1 MDGAW
6 LVRARWRRRGAWMW
20 PAFVALTVADGL
32 VGSSFP
38 PAGDSWNGVGA
49 ALLGGFL
56 NLIGIIL
63 LSVPLGMLLR
73 RMRRDLPKVVA
84 RDYAG
89 TLVVFS
95 VTAVLLIA
103 GLIHRPQVLQHRRAM
118 DDAIAR
124 AQAWIGDRAPA
135 EFRRN
140 LRFVSTFTI
149 EAGRMYRTCVPSAH
163 DARTFCVVVDTH
175 LPFAQSVSFD
185 GYESNAVFGAG
196 AN

>member
-1 MDGAW
+1 
-6 LVRARWRRRGAWMW
+6 MW

-32 VGSSFP
+32 LGSSLP
-38 PAGDSWNGVGA
+38 PSGDSWNGVGA
-49 ALLGGFL
+49 ALMGGFL

-63 LSVPLGMLLR
+63 VSVPLGMLLR

-95 VTAVLLIA
+95 VSAVLLIA
-103 GLIHRPQVLQHRRAM
+103 GLVHRPQVLAHRQAM
-118 DDAIAR
+118 SDAISR

-149 EAGRMYRTCVPSAH
+149 EPGRMYRTCVPGAQ

-175 LPFAQSVSFD
+175 LPFARSVSFD

>member
-6 LVRARWRRRGAWMW
+6 LVRARWRLRGAWMW

-32 VGSSFP
+32 VGSSLP
-38 PAGDSWNGVGA
+38 PTGDSWNGVGA
-49 ALLGGFL
+49 ALLGGFF

-73 RMRRDLPKVVA
+73 RMRRDLPRVVA

-89 TLVVFS
+89 TLVVLS

-103 GLIHRPQVLQHRRAM
+103 GLVHRPQVLVHRQAM
-118 DDAIAR
+118 ADAIAR

-149 EAGRMYRTCVPSAH
+149 ESGRMYRTCVPGAQ
-163 DARTFCVVVDTH
+163 DARTFCVIVDTQ
-175 LPFAQSVSFD
+175 LPFARSVRFD
-185 GYESNAVFGAG
+185 GYEPNAVFGAG
-196 AN
+196 AH

>member
-1 MDGAW
+1 
-6 LVRARWRRRGAWMW
+6 MW
-20 PAFVALTVADGL
+20 PAFLALTVADGL
-32 VGSSFP
+32 IGSSFP

-49 ALLGGFL
+49 ALAGCFL
-56 NLIGIIL
+56 NLLGIIL

-73 RMRRDLPKVVA
+73 RVRPDLPKVVA
-84 RDYAG
+84 RDYGG
-89 TLVVFS
+89 TLVVCS
-95 VTAVLLIA
+95 VTALLLLA
-103 GLIHRPQVLQHRRAM
+103 GLIHRPQVLQHRQTM
-118 DDAIAR
+118 TDAIAR

-149 EAGRMYRTCVPSAH
+149 EPGHMYRTCVPSASGS
-163 DARTFCVVVDTH
+163 RTYCVIVNTR
-175 LPFAQSVSFD
+175 LPFARSVSFD

>member
-6 LVRARWRRRGAWMW
+6 LVRARWRLRGAWMW
-20 PAFVALTVADGL
+20 PAFVALTLLDGL
-32 VGSSFP
+32 IGSSLP

-56 NLIGIIL
+56 NLLGIIL
-63 LSVPLGMLLR
+63 LTVPLGMLLR
-73 RMRRDLPKVVA
+73 RVRRDLPKVVA
-84 RDYAG
+84 RDYGG
-89 TLVVFS
+89 TGVLLT
-95 VTAVLLIA
+95 VTGALLIA
-103 GLIHRPQVLQHRRAM
+103 GLIHRPQVLAHHRAM
-118 DDAIAR
+118 ADAIAR

-149 EAGRMYRTCVPSAH
+149 EAGRMYRTCVPGAQ
-163 DARTFCVVVDTH
+163 DGRTFCVIVDTRR
-175 LPFAQSVSFD
+175 PFAQSVSFD

>member
-1 MDGAW
+1 
-6 LVRARWRRRGAWMW
+6 MW
-20 PAFVALTVADGL
+20 PACLVLTVTDGL
-32 VGSSFP
+32 VGSSLP

-49 ALLGGFL
+49 ALLGGFF

-73 RMRRDLPKVVA
+73 RMRPDLPRVVA

-89 TLVVFS
+89 TVVVLS

-103 GLIHRPQVLQHRRAM
+103 GLIHRPQILQNHRTMA
-118 DDAIAR
+118 DAIVR

-149 EAGRMYRTCVPSAH
+149 EPGRMYRTCVPSARSP
-163 DARTFCVVVDTH
+163 RTFCVIVNTR

-196 AN
+196 TN